1 MKNTMKD
8 QPITTL
14 LKIFDLQK
22 SMEEKSLVVVEQ
34 PQNVQNESVLI
45 VEQFLNDNYRL
56 RRNVLSGK
64 VEFQSRA
71 ELSAEYRP
79 LTQEALNSIIIR
91 ALREG
96 LDEECNPKADITM
109 YVNSEE
115 VRLYNP
121 VLAFLNDLPQWDGQN
136 HVARLFSR
144 IPGISSEQLA
154 YLSIWLRSA
163 VAHWLQLD
171 TMHGNEVVP
180 VLIGAQGCGKT
191 TFLRRLL
198 PQHLRQYYLDHLN
211 LSNKFDKEMALTN
224 NLLVNLDELEAIRPS
239 QHAALKQTLSKNKV
253 NGRPIFGRAQDDR
266 PRYASFVST
275 TNNPHPLTDATGS
288 RRYIC
293 MTIPKGQFI
302 DNTGDIDYEQLYAQ
316 VLHEI
321 QVLETPYWFNNEE
334 VARIQQLN
342 LAYMQQKDIAEMVNA
357 CFRKPKEGE
366 KVKSLS
372 TTEMLEMI
380 REEYPNVAITT
391 KAKVELG
398 RALVSLNYEQR
409 EHSHVAY
416 YKAVPLRAA

>member
-1 MKNTMKD
+1 
-8 QPITTL
+8 
-14 LKIFDLQK
+14 
-22 SMEEKSLVVVEQ
+22 MEQNSLVVVEQ
-34 PQNVQNESVLI
+34 PQNVQTTSVLI
-45 VEQFLNDNYRL
+45 IEQFLNDNYRL

-64 VEFQSRA
+64 VEFKSRA
-71 ELSAEYRP
+71 ELSADYRP
-79 LTQEALNSIIIR
+79 LTQEALNSIIIH

-96 LDEECNPKADITM
+96 LDEECNPKADINM

-198 PQHLRQYYLDHLN
+198 PMHLRQYYLDHLN

-253 NGRPIFGRAQDDR
+253 NGRPIFGKAQDDR

-293 MTIPKGQFI
+293 LTIPKGQLI
-302 DNTGDIDYEQLYAQ
+302 DNVGDIDYEQLYAQ

-321 QVLETPYWFNNEE
+321 RELNAPYWFNNEE
-334 VARIQQLN
+334 VVRIQQLN
-342 LAYMQQKDIAEMVNA
+342 LAYMQQKDIAEMVKA
-357 CFRKPKEGE
+357 CFRKPGDGE

-372 TTEMLEMI
+372 TTEMLEII
-380 REEYPNVAITT
+380 RDEYPNVSVTT

-398 RALVSLNYEQR
+398 RALISLNYER
-409 EHSHVAY
+409 KEHSHVAY
-416 YKAVPLRAA
+416 YKAIPLRAA

>member
-1 MKNTMKD
+1 
-8 QPITTL
+8 
-14 LKIFDLQK
+14 
-22 SMEEKSLVVVEQ
+22 MEEKSLVVVEQ
-34 PQNVQNESVLI
+34 PQNVQKESVLI
-45 VEQFLNDNYRL
+45 IEQFLNDNYRL
-56 RRNVLSGK
+56 RRNMLSGK
-64 VEFQSRA
+64 VEFKMRSEMTA
-71 ELSAEYRP
+71 DYRP

-115 VRLYNP
+115 VRMYNP

-144 IPGISSEQLA
+144 IPGLSSEQLA

-198 PQHLRQYYLDHLN
+198 PRQLREYYLDHLN

-253 NGRPIFGRAQDDR
+253 NGRPIFGKAQDDR

-293 MTIPKGQFI
+293 ISIPKGQLI

-316 VLHEI
+316 VLYEI
-321 QVLETPYWFNNEE
+321 RELNAPYWFNNEE
-334 VARIQQLN
+334 VIRIQQLN
-342 LAYMQQKDIAEMVNA
+342 LAYMQQKDIAEMVKV

-366 KVKSLS
+366 KVKSLN
-372 TTEMLEMI
+372 TTEMLEII
-380 REEYPNVAITT
+380 RNAYPNVAVTT

-398 RALVSLNYEQR
+398 RALVSLDYER
-409 EHSHVAY
+409 KEHSHVAF
-416 YKAVPLRAA
+416 YKAVPIQAA

>member
-1 MKNTMKD
+1 
-8 QPITTL
+8 
-14 LKIFDLQK
+14 
-22 SMEEKSLVVVEQ
+22 MEEKSLVVVEQ
-34 PQNVQNESVLI
+34 PQNVQTESVLFI
-45 VEQFLNDNYRL
+45 EQFINDNYRL

-64 VEFQSRA
+64 VEFKMREDVTA
-71 ELSAEYRP
+71 DYRP
-79 LTQEALNSIIIR
+79 LTQEAQNSMVIH

-96 LDEECNPKADITM
+96 LDEVCNPKADITM

-115 VRLYNP
+115 VRMYNP
-121 VLAFLNDLPQWDGQN
+121 VLAFLNDLPKWDGQN
-136 HVARLFSR
+136 HVAKLFSR
-144 IPGISSEQLA
+144 LPGLSSEQLA
-154 YLSIWLRSA
+154 FLAVWLRA
-163 VAHWLQLD
+163 TVAHWLQFD
-171 TMHGNEVVP
+171 TLHGNEVVP

-198 PQHLRQYYLDHLN
+198 PCQLREYYLDHLN

-253 NGRPIFGRAQDDR
+253 NGRPIFGKAQDDR

-293 MTIPKGQFI
+293 LRIPKGQLI
-302 DNTGDIDYEQLYAQ
+302 DNAGDIDYDQLYAQ
-316 VLHEI
+316 VLYEI
-321 QVLETPYWFNNEE
+321 QVLETPYWFNNTE

-342 LAYMQQKDIAEMVNA
+342 LAYMQQKDIAEMVKA

-366 KVKSLS
+366 KVKSMN
-372 TTEMLEMI
+372 TTEMLEII
-380 REEYPNVAITT
+380 RDAYPNVAVTT

-398 RALVSLNYEQR
+398 RALVSLDYEHKS
-409 EHSHVAY
+409 HSNVAY
-416 YKAVPLRAA
+416 YKAVPLHAA

>member
-1 MKNTMKD
+1 
-8 QPITTL
+8 
-14 LKIFDLQK
+14 
-22 SMEEKSLVVVEQ
+22 MEEKSLVVVEQ
-34 PQNVQNESVLI
+34 PQNVQTESVLFI
-45 VEQFLNDNYRL
+45 EQFINDNYRL

-64 VEFQSRA
+64 VEFKMREDVTA
-71 ELSAEYRP
+71 DYRP
-79 LTQEALNSIIIR
+79 LTQEAQNSMVIR

-96 LDEECNPKADITM
+96 LDEVCNPKADITM

-115 VRLYNP
+115 VRMYNP
-121 VLAFLNDLPQWDGQN
+121 VLAFLNDLPKWDGQN
-136 HVARLFSR
+136 HVAKLFSR
-144 IPGISSEQLA
+144 LPGLSSEQLA
-154 YLSIWLRSA
+154 FLAVWLRA
-163 VAHWLQLD
+163 TVAHWLQLD
-171 TMHGNEVVP
+171 TLHGNEVVP

-198 PQHLRQYYLDHLN
+198 PCQLREYYLDHLN

-253 NGRPIFGRAQDDR
+253 NGRPIFGKAQDDR

-293 MTIPKGQFI
+293 LRIPKGQLI
-302 DNTGDIDYEQLYAQ
+302 DNAGDIDYDQLYAQ
-316 VLHEI
+316 VLYEI
-321 QVLETPYWFNNEE
+321 QVLETPYWFNNTE

-342 LAYMQQKDIAEMVNA
+342 LAYMQQKDIAEMVKA

-366 KVKSLS
+366 KVKSMN
-372 TTEMLEMI
+372 TTEMLEI
-380 REEYPNVAITT
+380 IHDAYPNVAVTT

-398 RALVSLNYEQR
+398 RALVSLDYEHKS
-409 EHSHVAY
+409 HSNVAY
-416 YKAVPLRAA
+416 YKAVPLHAA

>member
-1 MKNTMKD
+1 
-8 QPITTL
+8 
-14 LKIFDLQK
+14 
-22 SMEEKSLVVVEQ
+22 MEEKSLVACGT
-34 PQNVQNESVLI
+34 PSSSHNECMLVI
-45 VEQFLNDNYRL
+45 EQFLIDNYL
-56 RRNVLSGK
+56 FRRNVLNGK
-64 VEFQSRA
+64 VEFKPKA
-71 ELSAEYRP
+71 DTSADYRP
-79 LTQEALNSIIIR
+79 LTQEALNSIIIH

-96 LDEECNPKADITM
+96 LGEDCNPKTDITM

-115 VRLYNP
+115 VPQYNP
-121 VLAFLNDLPQWDGQN
+121 VEEFLNNLPQWDGQN

-144 IPGISSEQLA
+144 LPGISTEQHAFLA
-154 YLSIWLRSA
+154 VWLRST

-198 PQHLRQYYLDHLN
+198 PCQLRQYYLDHLN

-253 NGRPIFGRAQDDR
+253 NGRPIFGKAQDDR

-293 MTIPKGQFI
+293 LTIPKGQLI
-302 DNTGDIDYEQLYAQ
+302 DNTGVIDYEQLYAQ
-316 VLHEI
+316 VMYEI
-321 QVLETPYWFNNEE
+321 MQLETPYWFNNEE

-342 LAYMQQKDIAEMVNA
+342 LAYMQQKDIAGMVQA
-357 CFRKPKEGE
+357 CFRKPTEGE
-366 KVKSLS
+366 KVKSLN
-372 TTEMLEMI
+372 TTEMLEII
-380 REEYPNVAITT
+380 RNEYPNVAVTT

-398 RALVSLNYEQR
+398 RVLADLDYER
-409 EHSHVAY
+409 KSHSNVAY
-416 YKAVPLRAA
+416 YKAVPRTAA

>member
-1 MKNTMKD
+1 
-8 QPITTL
+8 
-14 LKIFDLQK
+14 
-22 SMEEKSLVVVEQ
+22 
-34 PQNVQNESVLI
+34 VLI
-45 VEQFLNDNYRL
+45 IEQFLNDNYRL
-56 RRNVLSGK
+56 RRNMLSGK
-64 VEFQSRA
+64 VEFKSRA
-71 ELSAEYRP
+71 ESSAEYRP
-79 LTQEALNSIIIR
+79 LTQEALNSIIIH

-96 LDEECNPKADITM
+96 LDEVCNPKADITM

-115 VRLYNP
+115 VRHYNP

-144 IPGISSEQLA
+144 IQGTSSEQLA

-171 TMHGNEVVP
+171 TLHGNEVVP

-198 PQHLRQYYLDHLN
+198 PRQLREFYLDHLN

-293 MTIPKGQFI
+293 LTIPKGQLI
-302 DNTGDIDYEQLYAQ
+302 DNAGDIDYEQLYAQ

-321 QVLETPYWFNNEE
+321 RVLETPYWFNNEE

-342 LAYMQQKDIAEMVNA
+342 LAYMQQKDIAEMVKA
-357 CFRKPKEGE
+357 CFRKPTDGE
-366 KVKSLS
+366 KVKSLN
-372 TTEMLEMI
+372 TTEMLEII
-380 REEYPNVAITT
+380 RDEYPNVTVTT

-398 RALVSLNYEQR
+398 RVLVSLEYER
-409 EHSHVAY
+409 KEHSHVAY

>member
-1 MKNTMKD
+1 
-8 QPITTL
+8 
-14 LKIFDLQK
+14 
-22 SMEEKSLVVVEQ
+22 MEEKSLVVVEQ
-34 PQNVQNESVLI
+34 PQNVQTASVLI
-45 VEQFLNDNYRL
+45 IEQFLNDNYRL

-64 VEFQSRA
+64 VEFKMRA
-71 ELSAEYRP
+71 EVTADYRP

-96 LDEECNPKADITM
+96 LDEACNPKADITM

-115 VRLYNP
+115 VRMYNP

-224 NLLVNLDELEAIRPS
+224 NLLVNLDELDAIRPS
-239 QHAALKQTLSKNKV
+239 QQSSLKQTLSVSKV
-253 NGRPIFGRAQDDR
+253 NGRPIFGRTQEDR
-266 PRYASFVST
+266 PRFASFVAT
-275 TNNPHPLTDATGS
+275 TNNRHPLKDVTGS

-293 MTIPKGQFI
+293 ILIPDGQMI
-302 DNTGDIDYEQLYAQ
+302 DNTGDIDYGQLYAQ
-316 VLHEI
+316 VVYEL
-321 QVLETPYWFNNEE
+321 QQQKAPYWFNNDE
-334 VARIQQLN
+334 VERIQQLN
-342 LAYMQQKDIAEMVNA
+342 QDFMEKKDLGEMFIA
-357 CFRKPKEGE
+357 CFRQPNEGE
-366 KVKSLS
+366 VVK
-372 TTEMLEMI
+372 TMNCDQMI
-380 REEYPNVAITT
+380 GIMQKDYPTLQNTIGNRVR
-391 KAKVELG
+391 LG
-398 RALVSLNYEQR
+398 KTISAMGFEHK

-416 YKAVPLRAA
+416 YKVVPLRAA